1 MANKRNKLKEY
12 FKSYLEECNRVSV
25 NTSYVNYS
33 DRCDLSFFEW
43 SDLDNTPKKFNSG
56 SEFFKFLDSCKI
68 SYNDSQ
74 KTEFKTK
81 YILYAT
87 CFPNSN
93 VLALSNSKN
102 NLSILLNKYKDVI
115 PPINERSY
123 FCQQCNYNYTSY
135 PYGRYND
142 FYDDCWD

>member
-1 MANKRNKLKEY
+1 MANKRNKLKEE
-12 FKSYLEECNRVSV
+12 FKLYLDECNRVSV

-43 SDLDNTPKKFNSG
+43 SDLDSTPKKFNSG

-74 KTEFKTK
+74 KTEFRTK

-102 NLSILLNKYKDVI
+102 NLSTLLNKYKDVI

-123 FCQQCNYNYTSY
+123 FGQQCNYNYSSY
-135 PYGRYND
+135 PYGRYNEV
-142 FYDDCWD
+142 YDDCWD